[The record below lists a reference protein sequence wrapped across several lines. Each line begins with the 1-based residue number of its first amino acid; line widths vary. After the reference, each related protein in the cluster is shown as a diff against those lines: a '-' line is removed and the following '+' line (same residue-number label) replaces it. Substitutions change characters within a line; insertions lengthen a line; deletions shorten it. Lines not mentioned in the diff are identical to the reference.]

1 MNSREIMAYVNSH
14 PEEILQPDGSGKGYI
29 CPKCGSGSGQK
40 GTGLTCE
47 PKKSGAGY
55 HLHCYA
61 CGFDGD
67 AFDAIGEIIETTD
80 YTQRARYA
88 ADQCGLQLEDR
99 DEDARAL
106 YASFRKEQ
114 EAATAAGTRAPE
126 AAEPKADFT
135 ELFREAHQHINET
148 DYHRGLSAETLERFN
163 VGYLPSWK
171 HPKAPAAVPTS
182 PRLIIPTSATSYIA
196 RDTRPG
202 VKDYAKQKFGE
213 VHFLNVGALDA
224 ADQPIYIVEGEID
237 ALSIIDVGGEA
248 IALGSTSMIKK
259 FAQIV
264 KDHRPKKPLLLALD
278 HDGAGAKAAGDLG
291 NMLGEMNVP
300 FYTVDVSGSYKDANE
315 ALIADR
321 DAFAAAVYRANSG
334 GALSAAADVQSF
346 VEYIGASMSAP
357 CYSTGFPS
365 VDELLDGGLYPGLYV
380 IGAISSLGKTTFCV
394 NVMDAIAAAG
404 HDVYFF
410 SLEMSKYEIMA
421 KSVSRLTL
429 EAALEAGSDTRNAK
443 TTRGILAGAKYA
455 RYSAAEKALIKN
467 AIDRYGATIAPHVFL
482 KEGSGN
488 VGISHIRQSVEEL
501 HSLSGRYPVIIIDY
515 AQIISPADPRAT
527 DKQNTDKAIL
537 ELKRMSRDFETPVI
551 AISSFNRDNYT
562 EPVNMASFKESGAIE
577 YSSDVLI
584 GLQYAG
590 MDYQEGE
597 KADDRKKRVRG
608 IVNKAIAEAK
618 SGQAVSVEVKVLKNR
633 NGSKGETRL
642 DFYPMFNKFADEEKK
657 KSLADEFESAWEE
670 TQPKGR
676 KS

>member
-1 MNSREIMAYVNSH
+1 MAYVNSH

-67 AFDAIGEIIETTD
+67 AFDAIGEIIGTTD
-80 YTQRARYA
+80 YTRRARYA

-99 DEDARAL
+99 GEDARAL
-106 YASFRKEQ
+106 YASLLKEQ

-126 AAEPKADFT
+126 AQEAEPKADFT

-148 DYHRGLSAETLERFN
+148 DYHRGLSAETLDRFN
-163 VGYLPSWK
+163 VGYLPSWR
-171 HPKAPAAVPTS
+171 HPKAPRGVPTS
-182 PRLIIPTSATSYIA
+182 PRLIIPTSASTYLA

-202 VKDYAKQKFGE
+202 IKEFAKQKVGGASL
-213 VHFLNVGALDA
+213 LNVGALDT
-224 ADQPIYIVEGEID
+224 ADQPIFIVEGEID
-237 ALSIIDVGGEA
+237 ALSIIDVGAEA
-248 IALGSTSMIKK
+248 IALGSTGMIQQ

-278 HDGAGAKAAGDLG
+278 KDTAGEKAAGDLG
-291 NMLGEMNVP
+291 KMLGELNVP
-300 FYTVDVSGSYKDANE
+300 FYAVDVSGSYKDANE
-315 ALIADR
+315 AFIADR

-334 GALSAAADVQSF
+334 GALSAAAAVQSF

-365 VDELLDGGLYPGLYV
+365 VDKLLDGGLYPGLYV

-443 TTRGILAGAKYA
+443 DTRGILAGAKYA

-467 AIDRYGATIAPHVFL
+467 AIDRYSANIAPHVFL

-488 VGISHIRQSVEEL
+488 VGISHIRQSVEDL

-515 AQIISPADPRAT
+515 AQIISPADLRAT
-527 DKQNTDKAIL
+527 DKQNTDKVIL

-590 MDYQEGE
+590 MDYRGGE
-597 KADDRKKRVRG
+597 KPDDRKKRVRG
-608 IVNKAIAEAK
+608 IVHKVIANAK

-633 NGSKGETRL
+633 NGSKGETQL

-657 KSLADEFESAWEE
+657 KSLTDEFESAWEE